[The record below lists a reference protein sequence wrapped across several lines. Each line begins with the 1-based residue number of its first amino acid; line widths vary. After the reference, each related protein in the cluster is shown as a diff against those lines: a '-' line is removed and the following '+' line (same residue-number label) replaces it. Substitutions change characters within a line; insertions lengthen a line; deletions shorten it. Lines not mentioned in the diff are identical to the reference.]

1 MCLMKFSQSIKKYSG
16 DTFSSA
22 GLTREDA
29 ILAEKII
36 NNLKQKQ
43 DIFNSSPMLLLLL
56 YIFLPHC
63 TGERIINKKR
73 GERKGV
79 AAYYYFDNK
88 RCLDGFFHPSFL
100 HNPTLTH

>member
-1 MCLMKFSQSIKKYSG
+1 MKFSQSIKKYSG

-56 YIFLPHC
+56 YIFLAH

-88 RCLDGFFHPSFL
+88 RCLDGFFPSFL
-100 HNPTLTH
+100 FT